1 MKASPTTVKKQNTE
15 STITQISTS
24 SRLANRHRRYGWT
37 SLLIFIGFGTL
48 LEGLLGFKSIG
59 LMLDPLRRELWSLAH
74 FHGAMLAIVNLVY
87 VSWADNADLRSY
99 QQNSASWAL
108 IIGSLCMPA
117 GFFLGGIAH
126 PEGDPGI
133 AIFLVPIGALMIC
146 YAVFLQALAAWKGR

>member
-1 MKASPTTVKKQNTE
+1 MKASTTVKKQSPE
-15 STITQISTS
+15 SNVSPISTS
-24 SRLANRHRRYGWT
+24 NRLAIRHRRFGWT
-37 SLLIFIGFGTL
+37 SLLIFIGLGTL

-87 VSWADNADLRSY
+87 VSWADNTDLRSQ

-117 GFFLGGIAH
+117 GFFFGGISH
-126 PEGDPGI
+126 PEGDPSI
-133 AIFLVPIGALMIC
+133 AILLVPIGALMIC
-146 YAVFLQALAAWKGR
+146 YAIFLQALAAWKR